1 MMIKPEG
8 SQWTDDQWKAI
19 VSAGQDILVAAAA
32 GSGKTAVLVERII
45 RKLLSTDNLIDVD
58 RLLVVT
64 FTNASAAEMRGR
76 IGEALEKELKK
87 NPSSLHLRRQL
98 SLLNRASI
106 STLHSF
112 CLEVIRKYYYL
123 IDLDPSF
130 RIANDTEAE
139 LLREEVLEELFEEQY
154 SLKDNHTF
162 FELIDSYTSDR
173 HDLDVQLMVRK
184 VYDFARAN
192 PNPAKWLDMLVNQY
206 EVDEDATIDD
216 LPFLSFLMDE
226 VMVQLKGVETILTQA
241 LNVTKLPGGPAPRA
255 ANIEDDLAQI
265 HGLLEASSH
274 SFTALHEQ
282 IQHLAF
288 SRLKPC
294 KGDEYDPQLIDE
306 LSDLRKKAK
315 GALEKLKSDL
325 FSRPIHGYLTDFKK
339 MKPIIEALVTLVSQ
353 FGHRYESVKR
363 EKGLVDFS
371 DLEHYC
377 LQILRDSQVEELQP
391 SDIAKKYRHQFV
403 EVLVDEYQDT
413 NMVQES
419 IIKLVTKDEEETGNL
434 FMVGDVKQSIYRF
447 RLAEP
452 FLFLSKYKRFTQD
465 GRTSGLRI
473 DLNKNFRSRSEILD
487 ATNFLFNQIMDEE
500 VGEIVYDDD
509 ASLKLGAQYPRVEG
523 MESELLLI
531 TQDSGEQVEVEESE
545 DQVVAFSEVE
555 LEKAQ
560 LEARAMA
567 RKIKE
572 MIQNRFQVY
581 DRKLDVMRNVTYRD
595 FVILLRS
602 MPWAPQIM
610 EEFKQEGIPVY
621 ADLATGYFDATE
633 VMIMMSLL
641 KVIDNPHQ
649 DIPLASVL
657 RSPIVGLSE
666 EDLSSIRLA
675 NKNGT
680 YYDALNA
687 YLSTN
692 SEDKA
697 IYQKVYAFYQQLQM
711 WRTEAR
717 QGSLSALI
725 WKLYRDTGFFEFVGG
740 LPGGKQ
746 RQANLRA
753 LYDRSRQ
760 YESTSFRGL
769 FRFLRFIERMRD
781 RGDDLGAARA
791 LGEQEDVVRLMTIHS
806 SKGLEFPVV
815 FVAGLSR
822 QFNLMDLN
830 KAYLLDKELGFGSK
844 YIDAKLRITY
854 PTLLQQV
861 IRKKMRKESM
871 AEEMR
876 VLYVALTRAKEKLI
890 LVGTV
895 NDFTKTIKKWT
906 SVLEHREW
914 VLPSHIR
921 AEAKSYLDWVGPA
934 LVRHRDISP
943 MISEDMVPLA
953 TSLYEDDSK
962 WKLNVIEAQELAE
975 QEVNEEVKHEELI
988 QALKQ
993 QKPVSITSEYVDEIQ
1008 KRLTWSYAFTSASV
1022 HRSKQSVSE
1031 IKRQQQFGD
1040 EESDDAL
1047 VRKAKAPLE
1056 DRPNFLQKKGL
1067 TAAERGTAMH
1077 AVMQHIPLTLEHTEE
1092 SVQTFIDE
1100 MVIKELLTTEQ
1111 ANVID
1116 VAGIVSFMMSDVG
1129 KQLCDARQVY
1139 REMPF
1144 SLAVSAK
1151 EMYAHWE
1158 NEDENILVQGV
1169 IDCLYET
1176 EDGIVLLDFKTDNI
1190 THQFEGDFEQA
1201 KPVLL
1206 DRYQIQ
1212 LTLYAKAIEQII
1224 KQPVRKR
1231 YLYFFDGGYLLEV

>member
-1 MMIKPEG
+1 MIKKPEG

-19 VSAGQDILVAAAA
+19 VSSGQHILVAAAA
-32 GSGKTAVLVERII
+32 GSGKTAVLVERMI
-45 RKLLSTDNLIDVD
+45 RKLLSTSNPIDVD

-112 CLEVIRKYYYL
+112 CLDVIRKYYYL
-123 IDLDPSF
+123 IDLDPGF

-139 LLREEVLEELFEEQY
+139 LLREEVLDELFEEQY
-154 SLKDNHTF
+154 SLKDNQAF
-162 FELIDSYTSDR
+162 FQLIDSYTSDR
-173 HDLDVQLMVRK
+173 HDLDIQLMVRK
-184 VYDFARAN
+184 VYDFARSN
-192 PNPAKWLDMLVNQY
+192 PNPSRWLSMLVQQY
-206 EVDEDATIDD
+206 EVDEGATIDE
-216 LPFLSFLMDE
+216 LPFLSFLMEE
-226 VMVQLKGVETILTQA
+226 VLLQLKGVETMLQQA
-241 LNVTKLPGGPAPRA
+241 MSVTRLPGGPAPRA
-255 ANIEDDLAQI
+255 ANIEDDLQQVQRLI
-265 HGLLEASSH
+265 QSGNESFSS
-274 SFTALHEQ
+274 LHHD
-282 IQHLAF
+282 IQSLKF

-294 KGDEYDPQLIDE
+294 KGDEYDSALIDE

-315 GALEKLKSDL
+315 NALEKISGDL
-325 FSRPIHGYLTDFKK
+325 FSRPIHGYMDDFKK
-339 MKPIIEALVTLVSQ
+339 MKPLIEALVTVVNE
-353 FGHRYESVKR
+353 FGKRYESVKR

-377 LQILRDSQVEELQP
+377 LQILRDPNVEDLEP
-391 SDIAKKYRHQFV
+391 SDIAKKYRHQFA

-419 IIKLVTKDEEETGNL
+419 IIKLVTNDEEETGNL

-452 FLFLSKYKRFTQD
+452 FLFLSKYKRFTHD
-465 GRTSGLRI
+465 GRISGMRI
-473 DLNKNFRSRSEILD
+473 DLNKNFRSRTEILD

-509 ASLKLGAQYPRVEG
+509 ASLKLGAQYPPVEG

-531 TQDSGEQVEVEESE
+531 TKESGEQVESEEVDDSL
-545 DQVVAFSEVE
+545 VGFSDVE

-572 MIQNRFQVY
+572 MVQNRFQVY

-633 VMIMMSLL
+633 VMIMMSVL

-657 RSPIVGLSE
+657 RSPIVGLNE
-666 EDLSSIRLA
+666 EELATIRVA
-675 NKNGT
+675 DKNGT
-680 YYDALNA
+680 YYDALTA
-687 YLSTN
+687 YLDEQAATDALY
-692 SEDKA
+692 E
-697 IYQKVYAFYQQLQM
+697 KVQAFYEQLQV

-717 QGSLSALI
+717 QGALSALI

-760 YESTSFRGL
+760 YEATSFRGL

-806 SKGLEFPVV
+806 SKGLEFPIV

-861 IRKKMRKESM
+861 IRKKMKKESM

-895 NDFTKTIKKWT
+895 NDFEKTAKKWS
-906 SVLEHREW
+906 SVIEHREW
-914 VLPSHIR
+914 VLPSHVR
-921 AEAKSYLDWVGPA
+921 AEAKSYLDWIGPS
-934 LVRHRDISP
+934 LVRHRDILP
-943 MISEDMVPLA
+943 MISDDSS
-953 TSLYEDDSK
+953 SLTPIYEDSSK
-962 WKLNVIEAQELAE
+962 WHLTIMEAKELAE
-975 QEVNEEVKHEELI
+975 QEVIEELQHEEIL

-993 QKPVSITSEYVDEIQ
+993 QKPVPITSEYVE
-1008 KRLTWSYAFTSASV
+1008 KVTTRLNWSYPFTTASV
-1022 HRSKQSVSE
+1022 HRSKQSVSD
-1031 IKRQQQFGD
+1031 IKRQQFVD

-1056 DRPNFLQKKGL
+1056 DRPTFLQKKGL

-1077 AVMQHIPLTLEHTEE
+1077 AVMQHLPLTVEHTKE
-1092 SVQTFIDE
+1092 SVQAFVDE
-1100 MVIKELLTTEQ
+1100 LVIKELLTIEQ
-1111 ANVID
+1111 ADSID
-1116 VAGIVSFMMSDVG
+1116 VEAIVEFISSEIG
-1129 KQLCDARQVY
+1129 QQLCEAHHVY

-1151 EMYAHWE
+1151 DIYSQWE
-1158 NEDENILVQGV
+1158 SEEDENILIQGV

-1176 EDGIVLLDFKTDNI
+1176 NEGMVLLDFKTDNI
-1190 THQFEGDFEQA
+1190 TYQFDGDFEKA

-1212 LTLYAKAIEQII
+1212 LELYAKAIEQII
-1224 KQPVRKR
+1224 KQPVTKR
-1231 YLYFFDGGYLLEV
+1231 YLYFFDGGYVIEV